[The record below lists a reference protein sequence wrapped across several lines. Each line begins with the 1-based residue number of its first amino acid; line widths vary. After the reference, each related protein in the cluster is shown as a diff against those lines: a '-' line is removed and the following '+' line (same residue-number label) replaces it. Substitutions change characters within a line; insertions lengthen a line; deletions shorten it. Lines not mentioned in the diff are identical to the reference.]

1 VAVRQRDDWWSWSAK
16 ELRWLIADPD
26 QRGDWDAA
34 RTVLPVARAYEARL
48 RRLSRAVGLNG
59 AEAAYHAAGDALHE
73 LCRGVAD
80 APARSLAGLAT
91 KARVVKRH
99 AAPDWWCEASPPE
112 RIAAQV
118 CVTR

>member
-59 AEAAYHAAGDALHE
+59 A
-73 LCRGVAD
+73 VA
-80 APARSLAGLAT
+80 SLMRR
-91 KARVVKRH
+91 RVRLPV
-99 AAPDWWCEASPPE
+99 SPP
-112 RIAAQV
+112 RRAW
-118 CVTR
+118 